1 LINLFFFFQETEQI
15 LPDIIS
21 TQNLFHELIS
31 SKEYYRSCVQSTFV
45 DNTSTTEIDHSN
57 DKSMST

>member
-1 LINLFFFFQETEQI
+1 QTEHI

-31 SKEYYRSCVQSTFV
+31 SKEYYRSCVQNTFD
-45 DNTSTTEIDHSN
+45 DNTSTSDMDHTN
-57 DKSMST
+57 NQSMLT